1 MPAELKMSVL
11 LGLAS
16 GNGIASI
23 INYSNRINEC
33 TRFLYYCYIHQ
44 EEKISDKITKIQ
56 KMDKSSTPST
66 AYTTHIITGV
76 NYGIDVVVILELP
89 SDNDI
94 RKKIDELLKM
104 ICASLNDN
112 RSASELFSN
121 NEHLLETITETT
133 VYSNISPL
141 MDMSTLQ
148 DVCSYI
154 DANKNEA
161 TNYPVMYTLRP
172 IQWMFPQYTGPGI
185 NFTSTPS
192 EFRKNV
198 EEYLLEFSMSLE
210 HLKHIL
216 DTELTPIL
224 NGNIDKQLNDAHL
237 QLQRLTKTQNDV
249 IERLQKLIFE
259 IRKNRSKLVPT
270 IDQTLTI

>member
-1 MPAELKMSVL
+1 
-11 LGLAS
+11 
-16 GNGIASI
+16 
-23 INYSNRINEC
+23 
-33 TRFLYYCYIHQ
+33 
-44 EEKISDKITKIQ
+44 
-56 KMDKSSTPST
+56 
-66 AYTTHIITGV
+66 
-76 NYGIDVVVILELP
+76 
-89 SDNDI
+89 
-94 RKKIDELLKM
+94 M
-104 ICASLNDN
+104 ICTSLNDN

-133 VYSNISPL
+133 VYSNIPPL
-141 MDMSTLQ
+141 MEMSTLQ

-161 TNYPVMYTLRP
+161 KNYPVMYTLRP
-172 IQWMFPQYTGPGI
+172 IQWMFPQYAGPGI

-192 EFRKNV
+192 ELRKKV
-198 EEYLLEFSMSLE
+198 EEYLFEFSMSLE

-216 DTELTPIL
+216 DIELTPIL
-224 NGNIDKQLNDAHL
+224 SGNIDKQLNDAHL
-237 QLQRLTKTQNDV
+237 QLQRLTKTQNDM